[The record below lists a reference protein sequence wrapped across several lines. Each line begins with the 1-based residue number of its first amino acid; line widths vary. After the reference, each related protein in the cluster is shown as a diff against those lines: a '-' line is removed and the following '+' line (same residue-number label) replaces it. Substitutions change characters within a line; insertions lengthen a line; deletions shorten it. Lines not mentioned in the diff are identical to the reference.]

1 MPLQLRRGTDSQRT
15 HMSQPLAAGELIYV
29 TDTKSIW
36 IGDGTTVG
44 GVPVANLSITD
55 IQNIDAN
62 LFTNGTHTGITF
74 TYVPNP
80 SNPGLSKINATVNV
94 ELSNYA
100 GTIKADAFKGTLVG
114 DDSTILVDA
123 VSGKINLSGTVKGD
137 IVPNTTNAYTL
148 GTSTYKF
155 KDLYLAGPSLHLGAA
170 TISAVSSVIDL
181 PAGSTVGGVAIG
193 SGSGGTTNS
202 LVNGSYSV
210 TLDASNNL
218 TFGANILSTIYAPTY
233 DTQSSSDSYA
243 TILGNKT
250 TTHAATLYVHAG
262 QETSIIARGY
272 TAGYAACVG
281 QKFLTSRG
289 TYSSPL
295 AVQTGDSVGLISFQG
310 WSGTDYQAPVVL
322 LSGVDQVT
330 GGQISGKLSAVIK
343 NLSSQVVFD
352 FTADG
357 KFSSPVLATTV
368 YSVAGTPLPSAA
380 TVGVGAR
387 AFVSD
392 ATSNTF
398 GASYT
403 GSSTNKVP
411 VYSDGTTWRI
421 G

>member
-1 MPLQLRRGTDSQRT
+1 
-15 HMSQPLAAGELIYV
+15 MSTPLAKGELIYIE
-29 TDTKSIW
+29 TTKSLW
-36 IGDGTTVG
+36 IGDGTTIG
-44 GVPVANLSITD
+44 GIPVANYSLSD
-55 IQNIDAN
+55 IQNFDAN
-62 LFTNGTHTGITF
+62 LLTSGTHTGITF

-80 SNPGLSKINATVNV
+80 SNPTLSKINATVNV

-193 SGSGGTTNS
+193 SGGGGSGNS

-210 TLDASNNL
+210 VLDASNNL

-233 DTQSSSDSYA
+233 DAQSSSDSYA
-243 TILGNKT
+243 TVFGST
-250 TTHAATLYVHAG
+250 TTPRAATLYIHAA
-262 QETSIIARGY
+262 QESSIIARGY
-272 TAGYAACVG
+272 TGGYASCVG

-295 AVQTGDSVGLISFQG
+295 AVQNGDSVGLLSFQG
-310 WSGTDYQAPVVL
+310 WSGTDYQAPAVILASAETVSGGQ
-322 LSGVDQVT
+322 LSGNL
-330 GGQISGKLSAVIK
+330 QIVIK
-343 NLSSQVVFD
+343 TLTGQKQFE
-352 FTADG
+352 FKADG
-357 KFSSPVLATTV
+357 SFNAPIFKSSVIH
-368 YSVAGTPLPSAA
+368 SVAGTALPSAA
-380 TVGVGAR
+380 SVGQGAR

-392 ATSNTF
+392 ATSTTF
-398 GASYT
+398 AAAYVGG
-403 GSSTNKVP
+403 GSGKVP
-411 VYSDGTTWRI
+411 VYSDGTNWFV

>member
-1 MPLQLRRGTDSQRT
+1 
-15 HMSQPLAAGELIYV
+15 MSQPLAAGELIYV

-148 GTSTYKF
+148 GTPTYKF
-155 KDLYLAGPSLHLGAA
+155 KDLYLDGPSLHLGAA

-193 SGSGGTTNS
+193 SGGGGGSTDRLTS
-202 LVNGSYSV
+202 GSYSLILGSDGKI
-210 TLDASNNL
+210 TLPNGRIDTNA
-218 TFGANILSTIYAPTY
+218 STIILQNSNPTTLKINGIT
-233 DTQSSSDSYA
+233 DGTLAGTSSIEIDAQRGTLASPVTTQAGDYLARLTLAGWNGTNYLPAGSVYA
-243 TILGNKT
+243 TWDYGAVLSDAYPKSNLVFT
-250 TTHAATLYVHAG
+250 TGAG
-262 QETSIIARGY
+262 GSNT
-272 TAGYAACVG
+272 TYAYLNPIGIFV
-281 QKFLTSRG
+281 
-289 TYSSPL
+289 SPML
-295 AVQTGDSVGLISFQG
+295 
-310 WSGTDYQAPVVL
+310 
-322 LSGVDQVT
+322 
-330 GGQISGKLSAVIK
+330 
-343 NLSSQVVFD
+343 N
-352 FTADG
+352 
-357 KFSSPVLATTV
+357 TTI
-368 YSVAGTPLPSAA
+368 YSVAGTPLPSAS
-380 TVGVGAR
+380 TVGLGAR

-392 ATSNTF
+392 ATSTTF
-398 GASYT
+398 AAAYT
-403 GSSTNKVP
+403 GGGSNKVP
-411 VYSDGTTWRI
+411 VYSDGTAWHI